1 VLNIHFE
8 AYFAKVILN
17 DYCNNTNI
25 LMPICIF
32 IKPMKPMSNTSTKNN
47 TVSTVSAFIAILT
60 WFALI
65 LQFYLSMTAYLA
77 KGRTLGGSL
86 VEFFSYFTIQ
96 CNILTAVG
104 LSAVAIIGFY
114 KGFFAR
120 PGVLTAIAVYI
131 SIVCLVYNI
140 VLRGTVHPV
149 GWHRV
154 ADELLHAI
162 CPPLFVLFWLI
173 YVPKQN
179 INWKDAF
186 SWLWYPF
193 FYLIY
198 VLIRGSLSALYPY
211 FFLNVVDF
219 GYPKVFI
226 NITVLMLVF
235 LAFCM
240 LYVFIS
246 RLITKRTA
254 A

>member
-1 VLNIHFE
+1 MN
-8 AYFAKVILN
+8 A
-17 DYCNNTNI
+17 
-25 LMPICIF
+25 MQ
-32 IKPMKPMSNTSTKNN
+32 TKNN
-47 TVSTVSAFIAILT
+47 AVTVISALIAILT

-96 CNILTAVG
+96 CNLLTAIGLTAV
-104 LSAVAIIGFY
+104 AVGGFN
-114 KGFFAR
+114 KSFFSR
-120 PGVLTAIAVYI
+120 RGVLTAIAVYI

-154 ADELLHAI
+154 ADELLHAV
-162 CPPLFVLFWLI
+162 CPPLFVLFWVI

-179 INWKDAF
+179 IDWKDAF

-193 FYLIY
+193 FYLVYI
-198 VLIRGSLSALYPY
+198 LIRGSLSALYPY
-211 FFLNVVDF
+211 FFLNAVNL
-219 GYPKVFI
+219 GYTQVFI
-226 NITVLMLVF
+226 NIAMLMLVF

-240 LYVFIS
+240 LYVFIA
-246 RLITKRTA
+246 RLIAKRTA

>member
-1 VLNIHFE
+1 
-8 AYFAKVILN
+8 
-17 DYCNNTNI
+17 
-25 LMPICIF
+25 
-32 IKPMKPMSNTSTKNN
+32 MSNTSTKNN
-47 TVSTVSAFIAILT
+47 SVTAVSAFMAMLT

-104 LSAVAIIGFY
+104 LTAVVLGGFY

-140 VLRGTVHPV
+140 ALRGIAHPV
-149 GWHRV
+149 GWGRV
-154 ADELLHAI
+154 ADELLHAV
-162 CPPLFVLFWLI
+162 CPPLFVLFWVL
-173 YVPKQN
+173 YVPKQT
-179 INWKDAF
+179 IIWKDAF

-193 FYLIY
+193 LYLVY

-211 FFLNVVDF
+211 FFLNVVEF
-219 GYPKVFI
+219 GYPKVFV
-226 NITVLMLVF
+226 NIAILMLVF

-240 LYVFIS
+240 LYVFIARQIS
-246 RLITKRTA
+246 KRTA

>member
-1 VLNIHFE
+1 
-8 AYFAKVILN
+8 
-17 DYCNNTNI
+17 
-25 LMPICIF
+25 MQ
-32 IKPMKPMSNTSTKNN
+32 TKNN
-47 TVSTVSAFIAILT
+47 AVTAISALIAILT

-65 LQFYLSMTAYLA
+65 LQFYLSMIAYLA
-77 KGRTLGGSL
+77 KGRTLAGSL

-96 CNILTAVG
+96 CNLLTAIGLTAV
-104 LSAVAIIGFY
+104 AINGFN

-120 PGVLTAIAVYI
+120 RGVLTAIAVYI

-154 ADELLHAI
+154 ADELLHAV
-162 CPPLFVLFWLI
+162 CPPLFVLFWVMC
-173 YVPKQN
+173 VPKQN

-193 FYLIY
+193 FYLVYI
-198 VLIRGSLSALYPY
+198 LIRGSMSALYPY
-211 FFLNVVDF
+211 FFLNAVNL
-219 GYPKVFI
+219 GYPQVFI
-226 NITVLMLVF
+226 NIAMLMLVF

-240 LYVFIS
+240 LYVFIA
-246 RLITKRTA
+246 RLIAKRTA

>member
-1 VLNIHFE
+1 MNGMQT
-8 AYFAKVILN
+8 K
-17 DYCNNTNI
+17 TNAVTAI
-25 LMPICIF
+25 
-32 IKPMKPMSNTSTKNN
+32 
-47 TVSTVSAFIAILT
+47 SALIALLT

-96 CNILTAVG
+96 CNLLTAIGLTAVA
-104 LSAVAIIGFY
+104 LSGFN
-114 KGFFAR
+114 KGFFSKR
-120 PGVLTAIAVYI
+120 GVLTAIAVYI

-154 ADELLHAI
+154 SDELLHAV
-162 CPPLFVLFWLI
+162 CPPLFVLFWVI

-179 INWKDAF
+179 IDWKDAF

-193 FYLIY
+193 FYLVYI
-198 VLIRGSLSALYPY
+198 LIRGSLSALYPY
-211 FFLNVVDF
+211 FFLNAVNL
-219 GYPKVFI
+219 GYPQVFI
-226 NITVLMLVF
+226 NIAMLMLVF

-240 LYVFIS
+240 LYVFIA

>member
-1 VLNIHFE
+1 MN
-8 AYFAKVILN
+8 A
-17 DYCNNTNI
+17 
-25 LMPICIF
+25 MQ
-32 IKPMKPMSNTSTKNN
+32 TKNN
-47 TVSTVSAFIAILT
+47 AVTAISALIAILT

-77 KGRTLGGSL
+77 KGRTLAGSL

-96 CNILTAVG
+96 CNLLTAIGLTAVA
-104 LSAVAIIGFY
+104 LNGFN
-114 KGFFAR
+114 KGFFSR
-120 PGVLTAIAVYI
+120 RGVLTAIAVYI

-154 ADELLHAI
+154 ADELLHAV
-162 CPPLFVLFWLI
+162 CPPLFVLFWVI

-193 FYLIY
+193 FYLVYI
-198 VLIRGSLSALYPY
+198 LIRGSLSALYPY
-211 FFLNVVDF
+211 FFLNAVNL
-219 GYPKVFI
+219 GYPQVFI
-226 NITVLMLVF
+226 NIAMLMVVF

-240 LYVFIS
+240 LYVFIA
-246 RLITKRTA
+246 RLITRRIA
-254 A
+254 V

>member
-1 VLNIHFE
+1 MNAVQ
-8 AYFAKVILN
+8 
-17 DYCNNTNI
+17 
-25 LMPICIF
+25 
-32 IKPMKPMSNTSTKNN
+32 TKNN
-47 TVSTVSAFIAILT
+47 TVTAISALIALLT

-77 KGRTLGGSL
+77 KGRTVGGSL

-96 CNILTAVG
+96 CNLLMAIGLT
-104 LSAVAIIGFY
+104 SVALNGFN
-114 KGFFAR
+114 KGFFSR
-120 PGVLTAIAVYI
+120 RGVLTAIAVYI

-154 ADELLHAI
+154 ADELLHAV
-162 CPPLFVLFWLI
+162 CPPLFVLFWVI

-179 INWKDAF
+179 IDWKDAF

-193 FYLIY
+193 FYLVY
-198 VLIRGSLSALYPY
+198 TLIRGSLSALYPY
-211 FFLNVVDF
+211 FFLNAVNL
-219 GYPKVFI
+219 GYPQVFI
-226 NITVLMLVF
+226 NIAMLMLVF

-240 LYVFIS
+240 LYVFIA

>member
-1 VLNIHFE
+1 MN
-8 AYFAKVILN
+8 A
-17 DYCNNTNI
+17 
-25 LMPICIF
+25 MQ
-32 IKPMKPMSNTSTKNN
+32 TKN
-47 TVSTVSAFIAILT
+47 TAVTAISALIAILI

-65 LQFYLSMTAYLA
+65 LQFYLSITAYLA

-96 CNILTAVG
+96 CNLLTAIGLTAVA
-104 LSAVAIIGFY
+104 LNGFN
-114 KGFFAR
+114 KGFFSR
-120 PGVLTAIAVYI
+120 RGVLAAIAVYI

-154 ADELLHAI
+154 ADELLHAV
-162 CPPLFVLFWLI
+162 CPPLFVLFWVMC
-173 YVPKQN
+173 VPKQN

-193 FYLIY
+193 FYLVYI
-198 VLIRGSLSALYPY
+198 LIRGSLSALYPY
-211 FFLNVVDF
+211 FFLNAVNL
-219 GYPKVFI
+219 GYPQVFI
-226 NITVLMLVF
+226 NIAMLMLVF

-240 LYVFIS
+240 LYVFIA
-246 RLITKRTA
+246 RLITRRTA

>member
-1 VLNIHFE
+1 MN
-8 AYFAKVILN
+8 A
-17 DYCNNTNI
+17 
-25 LMPICIF
+25 MQ
-32 IKPMKPMSNTSTKNN
+32 TKNN
-47 TVSTVSAFIAILT
+47 TVTSISALIAILT

-77 KGRTLGGSL
+77 KGRTVAGSL

-96 CNILTAVG
+96 CNLLTAIGLTAVA
-104 LSAVAIIGFY
+104 LNGFN

-120 PGVLTAIAVYI
+120 RGVLTAIAVYI

-154 ADELLHAI
+154 ADELLHAV
-162 CPPLFVLFWLI
+162 CPPLFVLFWVI

-193 FYLIY
+193 FYLVYI
-198 VLIRGSLSALYPY
+198 LIRGSLSALYPY
-211 FFLNVVDF
+211 FFLNAVNL
-219 GYPKVFI
+219 GYPQVFI
-226 NITVLMLVF
+226 NIAMLMVVF

-246 RLITKRTA
+246 RLIAKRTA